1 MLRGPLHRVPELVRD
16 ETGQALV
23 EYGLILALVTVV
35 ALGSLTA
42 VGTNVNA
49 ILDVIQAAIGSIPLP

>member
-1 MLRGPLHRVPELVRD
+1 VPELVRD